1 MKQLKQLLKESFLMN
16 IVYKYRMVR
25 FKHYWKKRNTNN
37 KTTVNC
43 IFSPEIVTVG
53 NNTYGELNIVSFRN
67 ITRLFIGNFCSI
79 GQNVNFILDAGH
91 TLNNISTYPFK
102 TALLNYKNEEA
113 ISKGNII
120 IDDDVWIGF
129 GATIMSGVHIGQGAV
144 IAAGHFFMS

>member
-1 MKQLKQLLKESFLMN
+1 MKQLKQLLKNSFLMN

-67 ITRLFIGNFCSI
+67 VTRLFIGNFLLDRAECKFYI
-79 GQNVNFILDAGH
+79 GCG
-91 TLNNISTYPFK
+91 TYIK
-102 TALLNYKNEEA
+102 
-113 ISKGNII
+113 
-120 IDDDVWIGF
+120 
-129 GATIMSGVHIGQGAV
+129 
-144 IAAGHFFMS
+144 